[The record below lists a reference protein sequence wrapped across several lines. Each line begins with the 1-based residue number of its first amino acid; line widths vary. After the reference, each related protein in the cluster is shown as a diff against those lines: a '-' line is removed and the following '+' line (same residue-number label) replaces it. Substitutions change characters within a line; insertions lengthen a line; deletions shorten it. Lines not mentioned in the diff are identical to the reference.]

1 MDPTEI
7 RAFMDMYGHP
17 LGFSLSPFA
26 LPRYPP
32 AAKNRFLNPVK
43 LKDTMIKEDPM
54 FSSKLHDFQKMY
66 LKHATGL
73 LDMSSNAF
81 LPGHPLN
88 RSVSDLVNDE
98 IEKLRKENAELKNR
112 IEQLKTKKQI

>member
-1 MDPTEI
+1 MDPI
-7 RAFMDMYGHP
+7 KLRMFMDMYGYP
-17 LGFSLSPFA
+17 FGFSLSPFA

-32 AAKNRFLNPVK
+32 AAKNRFLNPAK
-43 LKDTMIKEDPM
+43 LKDTMIREDPA

-81 LPGHPLN
+81 LPTHPL
-88 RSVSDLVNDE
+88 SQFVNDFASEE
-98 IEKLRKENAELKNR
+98 IEKLRKENTALKKR
-112 IEQLKTKKQI
+112 IEQLKGKK